1 MNSVKYMS
9 KYGDFKKRIIFAFS
23 EYFLSC
29 IIWLLIDQYLT
40 YSVFDNA
47 IAKNSAKALIFV
59 TILVI
64 VKQILKT
71 SEGIFHCMVRH
82 HLQRNYTNYARKD
95 LFSKFINTKIS
106 YFDKANTGEML
117 ELVMNDTG
125 NASTFFT
132 QNGLISFGNLCAKL
146 PLLLIILFVI
156 NFKLT
161 TILVLIYM
169 VGYLSLIISNKK
181 TLKMISEIRNFN
193 ISITKWITEQ
203 INNFELIKSINIEEN
218 RLNKMNKLL
227 EKYTNESENLDKLIR
242 KYNFSYTLFSFV
254 ASIATTCIGGC
265 DLASSVLS
273 YGTLMLFING
283 TTSIKGFCD
292 DLVMH
297 LPRLNESYISL
308 NKIYNYLNKYDPEI
322 QTGNL
327 KLEKINK
334 IKFDNVCFSYNNDRQ
349 VLSNIAI
356 DANNNDKIAIVGRT
370 GCGKTTLVNLLCKF
384 YDVSKGEILINEK
397 NINDYTL
404 ESLRENIGYVMQDVV
419 IFDGNIYDNINYA
432 KKDVTKE
439 QIEKIC
445 KKLRLHDKI
454 ISFNEGYEL
463 DLNKNQDLFSMGEKQ
478 MINFARIMVENPSVV
493 ILDEITSSLSYEN
506 EELVKNAI
514 KEVTKDKICFIIAH
528 RLTTIKSCNKI
539 IYMENGNILENGN
552 HQELMDLK
560 GKYYELVSNNI

>member
-1 MNSVKYMS
+1 MNSIKYMS
-9 KYGDFKKRIIFAFS
+9 KYGNFKKRIIFTFV

-29 IIWLLIDQYLT
+29 TIWLLIDQYLT

-47 IAKNSAKALIFV
+47 IAKNSVRTLIFV

-71 SEGIFHCMVRH
+71 SEGICHCMWRH
-82 HLQRNYTNYARKD
+82 HLQREYANHARKD

-106 YFDKANTGEML
+106 YFDNANTGEML
-117 ELVMNDTG
+117 ELVMNDTR

-146 PLLLIILFVI
+146 PLLLIILFFI

-169 VGYLSLIISNKK
+169 VGYLALIISNKK
-181 TLKMISEIRNFN
+181 TFKMISEIRNLN

-203 INNFELIKSINIEEN
+203 VNNFELIKSINIEEI
-218 RLNKMNKLL
+218 RLNKMNELL
-227 EKYTNESENLDKLIR
+227 EKYTKESENLDKLIR
-242 KYNFSYTLFSFV
+242 KYNFSYTLFSFF
-254 ASIATTCIGGC
+254 ASIATTCIGGY
-265 DLASSVLS
+265 DLAASVLS

-292 DLVMH
+292 DLVTH
-297 LPRLNESYISL
+297 LPRLNESFISMK
-308 NKIYNYLNKYDPEI
+308 KIYNYLNKYEPEI
-322 QTGNL
+322 ETGKL
-327 KLEKINK
+327 KLKKIND
-334 IKFDNVCFSYNNDRQ
+334 IKFDNVYFSYSNDRQ
-349 VLSNIAI
+349 VLSNISI
-356 DANNNDKIAIVGRT
+356 DISNNDKIAIVGRT
-370 GCGKTTLVNLLCKF
+370 GCGKTTLVNLLCRF
-384 YDVSKGEILINEK
+384 YDVSKGAILINGN
-397 NINDYTL
+397 NINNYTL
-404 ESLRENIGYVMQDVV
+404 ESLRDNIGYVMQDVV

-432 KKDVTKE
+432 NKNFTKE
-439 QIEKIC
+439 QIEIIC
-445 KKLRLHDKI
+445 KKLKLHDKI
-454 ISFNEGYEL
+454 MSFSEGYEL
-463 DLNKNQDLFSMGEKQ
+463 NLNKNQDLFSLGEKQ

-514 KEVTKDKICFIIAH
+514 KEITKDKICFIIAH
-528 RLTTIKSCNKI
+528 RLTTIKNCNKI
-539 IYMENGNILENGN
+539 LYMENGKILEKGS

-560 GKYYELVSNNI
+560 GKYYNLVES